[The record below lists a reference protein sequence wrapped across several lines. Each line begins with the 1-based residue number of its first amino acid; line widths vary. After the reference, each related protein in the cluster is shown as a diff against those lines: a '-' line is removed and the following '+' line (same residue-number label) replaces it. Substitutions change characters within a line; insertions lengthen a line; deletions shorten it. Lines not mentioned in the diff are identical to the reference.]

1 MPKLFL
7 IPTPLNQV
15 YNQISDSSKGI
26 LSKSDFVIGEE
37 KKNVLRM
44 LAANNLRGK
53 AYYLLNEHT
62 TYEEKL
68 TLAQK
73 VKSADVVALF
83 SDAGTPCISDPGYDF
98 VDMCHLLEIEIK
110 SLNFESSILA
120 ALSVSGFYAE
130 KFIYAGF
137 PPVKGEGRKK
147 FFKNLPANNC
157 TTVFLERPYVIKR
170 IVDELSVVNSRIFIH
185 INIGFEDERYF
196 RGYIGEIVKSKG
208 ELKKSPFVVVVE
220 GGKSE

>member
-1 MPKLFL
+1 
-7 IPTPLNQV
+7 
-15 YNQISDSSKGI
+15 
-26 LSKSDFVIGEE
+26 
-37 KKNVLRM
+37 LRM

-53 AYYLLNEHT
+53 EYYLLNEHT

-137 PPVKGEGRKK
+137 PPIKGEGRKK

-170 IVDELSVVNSRIFIH
+170 IIDELSVVNSRIFIH
-185 INIGFEDERYF
+185 INIGFEDERYL

-208 ELKKSPFVVVVE
+208 ELRKSPFVVVVE